1 MGLRCTQMC
10 NHLKLFTK
18 CSYFSMAG
26 RYPQKIFLKVARLC
40 ATFPRF
46 RPYMEGKLGGCRTA
60 WAARPDGGREESA
73 VQAEEFGPAVGNQYG
88 PPRSGG
94 LKREPRMKRF
104 KGIYWRTFTVTV
116 GMVALTLVLL
126 GASFF
131 SLTYS
136 YIMSEK
142 RSELQDRA
150 EIIAQMALN
159 AYSEANSKESL
170 QEELISIVEISEQMS
185 GTDFLIWVPHW
196 QTFFGTNASLRGQ
209 KLVLPAAMGAKLNRH
224 EVYMGASD
232 LGLYEKPRAVVAVP
246 ARSAGGV
253 EIGPVLAVAEP
264 NTMTEM
270 WRAFLGI
277 FAMTA
282 ITVLLITF
290 VASATTAMQQ
300 TKPIRDM
307 AAAARKF
314 AEGNFDARV
323 HDSERE
329 DEIGELIK
337 SFNAMADSL
346 QKTEQQRREFI
357 ANISHELKTPMT
369 TIAGYADGILDG
381 VISPEEERQY
391 LSIISAESRRLARL
405 VRRMLDVSQLQSLDL
420 ITQKK
425 PFDLSESM
433 RRVLVSMEKKITSR
447 GLDVDVEIPEDPVLV
462 LGDNDLLTQVVYNL
476 LENAAKFA
484 ARGSTLF
491 LGLEKKGEKA
501 VVTVRNTGQTIP
513 AEELPLLFERFHKS
527 DRSRSEDKDGVGLG
541 LYIVRTILE
550 QHREKISAES
560 SDGVTTFSFTVR
572 LAEESGKSA

>member
-1 MGLRCTQMC
+1 
-10 NHLKLFTK
+10 
-18 CSYFSMAG
+18 
-26 RYPQKIFLKVARLC
+26 
-40 ATFPRF
+40 
-46 RPYMEGKLGGCRTA
+46 
-60 WAARPDGGREESA
+60 
-73 VQAEEFGPAVGNQYG
+73 
-88 PPRSGG
+88 
-94 LKREPRMKRF
+94 MKRF